1 MLSPEAFVEKGVY
14 DDPDVVPNS
23 FHCLGIRQ
31 WERGAIVIYHI
42 TLIASSCSYR

>member
-23 FHCLGIRQ
+23 FHCLVLMQESR
-31 WERGAIVIYHI
+31 
-42 TLIASSCSYR
+42 